1 MSRLWL
7 ATQTLFYEEKM
18 PVYTIRNNSTEE
30 YTEVNMPYEQFKEFL
45 NGNPEYSQVFKMPA
59 TVSGRM
65 STHRLAG
72 EGWSDVLKKIKK
84 ASGKDAK
91 INV

>member
-1 MSRLWL
+1 M
-7 ATQTLFYEEKM
+7 M

-30 YTEVNMPYEQFKEFL
+30 YVEVNMPYEDFKQFL
-45 NGNPEYSQVFKMPA
+45 QGNPEFTQVFKMPA

-65 STHRLAG
+65 STHRMAG
-72 EGWSDVLKKIKK
+72 EGWQDVLKKVKK

>member
-1 MSRLWL
+1 
-7 ATQTLFYEEKM
+7 M

-30 YTEVNMPYEQFKEFL
+30 YVEVNMPYEDFKAFL
-45 NGNPEYSQVFKMPA
+45 QGNPEFTQVFKMPA

-72 EGWSDVLKKIKK
+72 EGWQDVLKKIKK
-84 ASGKDAK
+84 GSAKDNSV
-91 INV
+91 NV

>member
-1 MSRLWL
+1 
-7 ATQTLFYEEKM
+7 M
-18 PVYTIRNNSTEE
+18 PVYTIRNNDTEE
-30 YTEVNMPYEQFKEFL
+30 YTEVTMSYAQFKEFWQ
-45 NGNPEYSQVFKMPA
+45 GNPEYSQVFKMPA

-65 STHRLAG
+65 STHRMAG
-72 EGWSDVLKKIKK
+72 EGWQDVLKKVKK

>member
-1 MSRLWL
+1 
-7 ATQTLFYEEKM
+7 M

-30 YTEVNMPYEQFKEFL
+30 YVEVNMPYEDFKEFL
-45 NGNPEYSQVFKMPA
+45 QGNPDFTQVFKMPA
-59 TVSGRM
+59 TVTGRM
-65 STHRLAG
+65 STHRMAG
-72 EGWSDVLKKIKK
+72 EGWQDVLKKVKK

>member
-1 MSRLWL
+1 
-7 ATQTLFYEEKM
+7 M
-18 PVYTIRNNSTEE
+18 PVYTIRNNET
-30 YTEVNMPYEQFKEFL
+30 KETMNVKMSYKDFQDFL
-45 NGNPEYSQVFKMPA
+45 HGNPEYSQIFKMPA
-59 TVSGRM
+59 TVSGRV

>member
-1 MSRLWL
+1 
-7 ATQTLFYEEKM
+7 M
-18 PVYTIRNNSTEE
+18 PVYTIRNNDTEE
-30 YTEVNMPYEQFKEFL
+30 YTEVTMSYVQFKEFL
-45 NGNPEYSQVFKMPA
+45 QGNPEYSQVFKMPA

-65 STHRLAG
+65 STHRMAG
-72 EGWSDVLKKIKK
+72 EGWQDVLKKVKK

>member
-1 MSRLWL
+1 
-7 ATQTLFYEEKM
+7 M

-30 YTEVNMPYEQFKEFL
+30 YVEVNMPYEDFKEFL
-45 NGNPEYSQVFKMPA
+45 QGNPEFTQVFKMPA

-65 STHRLAG
+65 STHRMAG
-72 EGWSDVLKKIKK
+72 EGWQDVLKKVKK

>member
-1 MSRLWL
+1 
-7 ATQTLFYEEKM
+7 M

-30 YTEVNMPYEQFKEFL
+30 YVEVNMPYEDFKQFL
-45 NGNPEYSQVFKMPA
+45 QGNPEFTQVFKMPA

-65 STHRLAG
+65 STHRMAG
-72 EGWSDVLKKIKK
+72 EGWQDVLKKVKK

>member
-1 MSRLWL
+1 
-7 ATQTLFYEEKM
+7 M

-59 TVSGRM
+59 TVSGRI

-84 ASGKDAK
+84 ASGKNAK

>member
-1 MSRLWL
+1 
-7 ATQTLFYEEKM
+7 M
-18 PVYTIRNNSTEE
+18 PVYTIRNNETEE
-30 YTEVNMPYEQFKEFL
+30 YTEVTMSYAQFKEFL
-45 NGNPEYSQVFKMPA
+45 QGNPEYSQVFKMPA

-65 STHRLAG
+65 STHRMAG
-72 EGWSDVLKKIKK
+72 EGWQDVLKKVKK

>member
-1 MSRLWL
+1 
-7 ATQTLFYEEKM
+7 M
-18 PVYTIRNNSTEE
+18 PVYTIRNNDTEE
-30 YTEVNMPYEQFKEFL
+30 YAEVTMSYAQFKEFL
-45 NGNPEYSQVFKMPA
+45 QGNPEYSQVFKMPA

-65 STHRLAG
+65 STHRMAG
-72 EGWSDVLKKIKK
+72 EGWQDVLKKVKK

>member
-1 MSRLWL
+1 VSRLWL
-7 ATQTLFYEEKM
+7 AAQNLFYEEKM

>member
-1 MSRLWL
+1 
-7 ATQTLFYEEKM
+7 M
-18 PVYTIRNNSTEE
+18 PVYTIRNNETEE
-30 YTEVNMPYEQFKEFL
+30 TMNVKMSYKDFQDFL
-45 NGNPEYSQVFKMPA
+45 HGNPEYSQIFKMPA
-59 TVSGRM
+59 TVSGRV
-65 STHRLAG
+65 STQRLAG

>member
-1 MSRLWL
+1 
-7 ATQTLFYEEKM
+7 M
-18 PVYTIRNNSTEE
+18 PVYTIRNNETEE
-30 YTEVNMPYEQFKEFL
+30 TMNVKMSYKDFQDFL
-45 NGNPEYSQVFKMPA
+45 HGNPEYSQIFKMPA
-59 TVSGRM
+59 TVSGRI

-84 ASGKDAK
+84 ASGKNAK

>member
-1 MSRLWL
+1 
-7 ATQTLFYEEKM
+7 M
-18 PVYTIRNNSTEE
+18 PVYTVRNDVTEE
-30 YTEVNMPYEQFKEFL
+30 IMDVNMSYKDLQDFL
-45 NGNPEYSQVFKMPA
+45 HGNPEYSQIFKMPA

-65 STHRLAG
+65 STHRMAG
-72 EGWSDVLKKIKK
+72 EGWQDVLKKVKK

>member
-1 MSRLWL
+1 
-7 ATQTLFYEEKM
+7 M

-30 YTEVNMPYEQFKEFL
+30 YVEVNMPYEDFKEFL
-45 NGNPEYSQVFKMPA
+45 QGNPEFTQVFKMPA

-72 EGWSDVLKKIKK
+72 EGWQDVLKKVKK

>member
-1 MSRLWL
+1 
-7 ATQTLFYEEKM
+7 M

-30 YTEVNMPYEQFKEFL
+30 YVEVNMPYEDFKQFL
-45 NGNPEYSQVFKMPA
+45 QGNPEFTQVFKMPA
-59 TVSGRM
+59 TVTGRM
-65 STHRLAG
+65 STHRMAG
-72 EGWSDVLKKIKK
+72 EGWQDVLKKVKK

>member
-1 MSRLWL
+1 M
-7 ATQTLFYEEKM
+7 M

-30 YTEVNMPYEQFKEFL
+30 YVEVNMPYEDFKEFL
-45 NGNPEYSQVFKMPA
+45 QGNPDFTQVFKMPA
-59 TVSGRM
+59 TVTGRM
-65 STHRLAG
+65 STHRMAG
-72 EGWSDVLKKIKK
+72 EGWQDVLKKVKK